1 MSYRCAQVEID
12 TARQVVRVEGRE
24 VPCQTRVYQ
33 LLLLLCEARGAVVPR
48 EAIFA
53 RLWEGLPAASDEALT
68 QIVHRRRSTLGP
80 SSQVVRT
87 VRGVGF
93 RLDCEVEG
101 AGDRLAAPGD
111 GREPA
116 REAGVGR
123 G

>member
-1 MSYRCAQVEID
+1 MSYRFARVEID

-48 EAIFA
+48 ETIFA
-53 RLWEGLPAASDEALT
+53 RLWEGQPAASDESLT
-68 QIVHRRRSTLGP
+68 QVVHRLRSTLGP

-93 RLDCEVEG
+93 RLDCEVEV
-101 AGDRLAAPGD
+101 AGDGLAAAGD
-111 GREPA
+111 G
-116 REAGVGR
+116 GGGR
-123 G
+123 RRAA